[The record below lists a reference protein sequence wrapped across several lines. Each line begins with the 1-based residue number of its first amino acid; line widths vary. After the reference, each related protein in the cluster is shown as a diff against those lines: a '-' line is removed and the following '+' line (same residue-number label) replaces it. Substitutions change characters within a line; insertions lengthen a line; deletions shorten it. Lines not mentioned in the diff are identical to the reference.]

1 MKKSNFKY
9 HIRLRMSEELDKG
22 DIRGVITVLKSTIA
36 GIFQPL
42 EDGTAVIYH
51 LRDEEHVYDFRLNRG
66 VTEEEAEV
74 ILGLITD
81 WTEADFVMEITTSK
95 DYDIPEGETEIN
107 LTAMKHNRWIS
118 NKVSDGW
125 RYGLQYDK
133 TALTDPR
140 LRPYH
145 ELTDKLKNI

>member
-9 HIRLRMSEELDKG
+9 HIRLLMAEELDRS
-22 DIRGVITVLKSTIA
+22 DISGVITVLKNAIV

-51 LRDEEHVYDFRLNRG
+51 LFNDKHVYDFRLNRG
-66 VTEEEAEV
+66 VTEDEAEV
-74 ILGLITD
+74 ILDLITD
-81 WTEADFVMEITTSK
+81 WTDNNFVMEITTSK
-95 DYDIPEGETEIN
+95 DYDLPLGETEVN

-125 RYGLQYDK
+125 RYGLQYNK
-133 TALTDPR
+133 AELTDPR

-145 ELTDKLKNI
+145 ELTEKLKNI

>member
-1 MKKSNFKY
+1 
-9 HIRLRMSEELDKG
+9 
-22 DIRGVITVLKSTIA
+22 
-36 GIFQPL
+36 
-42 EDGTAVIYH
+42 
-51 LRDEEHVYDFRLNRG
+51 
-66 VTEEEAEV
+66 
-74 ILGLITD
+74 
-81 WTEADFVMEITTSK
+81 MEITTSK

>member
-1 MKKSNFKY
+1 M
-9 HIRLRMSEELDKG
+9 LEELDKG

>member
-9 HIRLRMSEELDKG
+9 HIRLRMLEELDKG

>member
-9 HIRLRMSEELDKG
+9 HIRLRMLEELDKG

-74 ILGLITD
+74 ILDLITD

>member
-9 HIRLRMSEELDKG
+9 HIRLLMAEELDRS
-22 DIRGVITVLKSTIA
+22 DISGVITVLKNAIV

-51 LRDEEHVYDFRLNRG
+51 LFNDKHVYDFRLNRG

-74 ILGLITD
+74 ILELITD
-81 WTEADFVMEITTSK
+81 WTDNDFVMEITTSK
-95 DYDIPEGETEIN
+95 NYDIPDGEHEIN

>member
-9 HIRLRMSEELDKG
+9 HIRLLMAEELDRS
-22 DIRGVITVLKSTIA
+22 DISGVITVLKNAIV

-51 LRDEEHVYDFRLNRG
+51 LFHDKHIYDFRLNRG
-66 VTEEEAEV
+66 VTEDEAEV
-74 ILGLITD
+74 ILDLITD
-81 WTEADFVMEITTSK
+81 WTDNDFVMEITTSK
-95 DYDIPEGETEIN
+95 DYDVPAGETEVN

-125 RYGLQYDK
+125 RYGLQYNK
-133 TALTDPR
+133 AELTDPR

-145 ELTDKLKNI
+145 ELTEKLKNI